1 MDGDGWAAAA
11 GAGGP
16 TMKEAVAWPRQTAK
30 RLRCG
35 GCERGERGR
44 EGGRE
49 EGATW
54 TDCLSA
60 YRSFGRHCAG
70 GRAAWAPEAEAAAA
84 TAATRT
90 GRNVGEQVR
99 RACDLQTNPG
109 CQNAI
114 VAGWDG
120 LIIRD

>member
-1 MDGDGWAAAA
+1 MNELFSHRPFATSLALRFIHMDGDGWAAAA

-49 EGATW
+49 GRGGYM
-54 TDCLSA
+54 DRLLKCLSVV
-60 YRSFGRHCAG
+60 
-70 GRAAWAPEAEAAAA
+70 W
-84 TAATRT
+84 
-90 GRNVGEQVR
+90 
-99 RACDLQTNPG
+99 
-109 CQNAI
+109 
-114 VAGWDG
+114 
-120 LIIRD
+120 